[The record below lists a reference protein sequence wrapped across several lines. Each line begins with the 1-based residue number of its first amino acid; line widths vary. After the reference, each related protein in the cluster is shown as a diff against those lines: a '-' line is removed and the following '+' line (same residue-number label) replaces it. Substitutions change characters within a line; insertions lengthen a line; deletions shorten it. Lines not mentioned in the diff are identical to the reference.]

1 MKKPW
6 VKIAAI
12 VAALFV
18 LVVLVIPFFVN
29 ADTFRPTLENQLSSA
44 LGRKVTLGHLSFSLI
59 TGSLVANDIA
69 IADDP
74 AFSTS
79 PFLEATSFHIGVHI
93 APLLFHHQVEITRL
107 LVAAPSINLIHVGNG
122 KWNFSSLGGATA
134 SPSPQQQTAIPD
146 LTVGELKIEN
156 GTAAVSTNPP
166 TRKPLVYTAI
176 NLAVQQFSF
185 SKSFPFQLSA
195 KLPGDGS
202 VDLTGTGGPF
212 NSKNAADTPFQA
224 SLQVKHF
231 DPVAAGVLDPGQGI
245 SMLVDTDA
253 HTASDGT
260 TLTSTGKIQADRL
273 QLARTGSPAPHPVD
287 IDYAMSD
294 HLDTSEGQVSDLAVH
309 TGSVVVH
316 VKGGF
321 HETPQAIL
329 LDLHLSAPNLPVDQ
343 LEQLLPVVGIHLPSG
358 SSLHGGTL
366 TATLAISGPA
376 TATTIAGPVEIDN
389 TQLAG
394 FDLGSR
400 IQGINPFGGKGG
412 GTAIQTLRT
421 DVNNSPQGTQFT
433 NIYGNLPQ
441 IGTASGN
448 GTVSPSGAL
457 DFKMVAKFNPAS
469 GVGAVAGKAMNAVT
483 GAVGNA
489 VGNAGAVGGMLGGFL
504 HSKAKPAAGS
514 SAAASAG
521 AGAGGIPITITGTA
535 SNPSIHANLL
545 GMFK

>member
-1 MKKPW
+1 MKRPW
-6 VKIAAI
+6 VKVAAI
-12 VAALFV
+12 IAALFV
-18 LVVLVIPFFVN
+18 VIVILVPFFVN

-44 LGRKVTLGHLSFSLI
+44 LGRKVTLGHLSFSLLS
-59 TGSLVANDIA
+59 GSLVANDIA

-79 PFLEATSFHIGVHI
+79 PFLQAKSFHIGVHI

-107 LVAAPSINLIHVGNG
+107 IVSAPSINLIHVGNG
-122 KWNFSSLGGATA
+122 KWNFSSLGGASA
-134 SPSPQQQTAIPD
+134 SPSPQSQQQTAIPD
-146 LTVGELKIEN
+146 LTVGQLKIEN
-156 GTAAVSTNPP
+156 GTATVSTNPP
-166 TRKPLVYTAI
+166 TRKPLVYTDI
-176 NLAVQQFSF
+176 NLTVQQFSF
-185 SKSFPFQLSA
+185 LKSFPFQLSA

-202 VDLTGTGGPF
+202 VDLSGTAGPL
-212 NSKNAADTPFQA
+212 NQKNAADTPFQA
-224 SLQVKHF
+224 SLHVKHF
-231 DPVAAGVLDPGQGI
+231 DLVASGVVDPGQGI

-253 HTASDGT
+253 QTASDGT
-260 TLTSTGKIQADRL
+260 NLTSTGKIQADKL

-287 IDYAMSD
+287 IDYNMSD
-294 HLDTSEGQVSDLAVH
+294 HLDTSEGQISDLAIH
-309 TGSVVVH
+309 TGSVAVH

-366 TATLAISGPA
+366 TATLAITGPA

-389 TQLAG
+389 SQLAG
-394 FDLGSR
+394 FDLGSK
-400 IQGINPFGGKGG
+400 IQGINPFGSKGA

-421 DVNNSPQGTQFT
+421 DVNNSPQGSQFT
-433 NIYGNLPQ
+433 NIYADLPQ

-448 GTVSPSGAL
+448 GTVSPADAL
-457 DFKMVAKFNPAS
+457 DFKLVAKFSPAS
-469 GVGAVAGKAMNAVT
+469 GVGAVAGRAVNAVT
-483 GAVGNA
+483 GAVGGA
-489 VGNAGAVGGMLGGFL
+489 VGNAGAVGGMLGGLL
-504 HSKAKPAAGS
+504 HSKAKPATGTSANNAS
-514 SAAASAG
+514 S
-521 AGAGGIPITITGTA
+521 GGIPITITGTA